1 MLKRRKVKD
10 RETRLKLACLAITS
24 SVLLPSSH
32 TPRIIPEHVEISKD
46 FDELLAYP
54 WGRVS
59 FKILVTN
66 LLSKDEVSLSQSSVA
81 LKGFVDAIQHV
92 LIANVPVLKE
102 EVIPNEPVVL
112 DDSESDSEDEETRYD
127 GSPDPQP
134 PSETP
139 HVGVD
144 VRCITDDP
152 HENWAEGV
160 DFGWDDE
167 PTAGPQKIKDKETS
181 EKQEKA
187 TIPEST
193 EAESSQQPSAIAV
206 SNIQKMKGALMEAL
220 KGYLSKAS
228 SSPGDDYV
236 FLERHTGFLGAR
248 VSGASIP
255 PRPFSTAAA
264 YHKTNAREIIDG
276 VIDDLNQQ
284 HNPARADDLV
294 RCPSSR
300 RNRNQATPDS
310 QGVDKILVGS
320 NTTAQAEQHSV
331 PVDCPPPPS
340 SGKAPSASPP
350 SSKPADKKADPPI
363 PPNDDEEN
371 GKPVQSNR
379 RGLSQ
384 EEVDEVLVNVK
395 PVQFF
400 MPEEQVDVDFVKT
413 RKSKRSRNMP
423 AGYEDFQCDPKVGMG
438 YDINPN
444 IGGMFSNLQEEL
456 SKKEALKPQTIAP
469 KIMDALML
477 FIGRQLPGDYEKV
490 QIFDTTLPTSL
501 VKNHSS
507 YTRTS
512 VKDRPKFRSSG
523 LYVESLISQLLKR
536 IYFPF
541 NIDQQHWVGVFVD
554 TKATTINVL
563 DCYVAFKSDSLLKRE
578 FTVVANTMPY
588 IVRVANGSDRQGS
601 LKLYSLTR
609 CKGVPQVSL
618 TADAAANI
626 HVNWYGRGSVLFSPP
641 HCSTTNHRT
650 FSALLSSQMEE
661 ASLVLV

>member
-24 SVLLPSSH
+24 S
-32 TPRIIPEHVEISKD
+32 
-46 FDELLAYP
+46 
-54 WGRVS
+54 GRVS

-66 LLSKDEVSLSQSSVA
+66 LLNKDEVSLSQSSVA

-167 PTAGPQKIKDKETS
+167 SVDELVDNMVHLIGEDFAFKKEMFIGGLTLAELGRLRALKKSKDKETS
-181 EKQEKA
+181 EKQEKD

-193 EAESSQQPSAIAV
+193 EAESSQQPSAIVV
-206 SNIQKMKGALMEAL
+206 SNIQKMKEALMEAL
-220 KGYLSKAS
+220 KDYLSKAS

-379 RGLSQ
+379 R
-384 EEVDEVLVNVK
+384 
-395 PVQFF
+395 VQFF

-501 VKNHSS
+501 VKNHSR

-512 VKDRPKFRSSG
+512 VKDRPKFKSSG
-523 LYVESLISQLLKR
+523 LYVESLISQLLER

-578 FTVVANTMPY
+578 FTVVANTIPY
-588 IVRVANGSDRQGS
+588 IVRVANGSDMQGS
-601 LKLYSLTR
+601 PKLYSLTR

-618 TADAAANI
+618 TADAAVMYVLLIEAHAKNGSQGI
-626 HVNWYGRGSVLFSPP
+626 RGITSRVLPEGAKKLAVNFYNDL
-641 HCSTTNHRT
+641 
-650 FSALLSSQMEE
+650 SA
-661 ASLVLV
+661 A

>member
-1 MLKRRKVKD
+1 
-10 RETRLKLACLAITS
+10 
-24 SVLLPSSH
+24 
-32 TPRIIPEHVEISKD
+32 
-46 FDELLAYP
+46 
-54 WGRVS
+54 
-59 FKILVTN
+59 
-66 LLSKDEVSLSQSSVA
+66 
-81 LKGFVDAIQHV
+81 
-92 LIANVPVLKE
+92 
-102 EVIPNEPVVL
+102 
-112 DDSESDSEDEETRYD
+112 
-127 GSPDPQP
+127 
-134 PSETP
+134 
-139 HVGVD
+139 
-144 VRCITDDP
+144 
-152 HENWAEGV
+152 
-160 DFGWDDE
+160 
-167 PTAGPQKIKDKETS
+167 
-181 EKQEKA
+181 
-187 TIPEST
+187 
-193 EAESSQQPSAIAV
+193 
-206 SNIQKMKGALMEAL
+206 MKGALMEAL
-220 KGYLSKAS
+220 KDYLSKAS

-255 PRPFSTAAA
+255 LRPFSSAAA
-264 YHKTNAREIIDG
+264 YHKTHAREIIDG

-310 QGVDKILVGS
+310 QGVDKG
-320 NTTAQAEQHSV
+320 N
-331 PVDCPPPPS
+331 PPPRRWFAHLLQTRVRLHLLLLPRQSQPTRKPTLRYLPMMMNRMENQFNQTTEESYIPYNLLEMPS
-340 SGKAPSASPP
+340 FSL
-350 SSKPADKKADPPI
+350 
-363 PPNDDEEN
+363 
-371 GKPVQSNR
+371 
-379 RGLSQ
+379 GLSQ

-423 AGYEDFQCDPKVGMG
+423 AGYEDFQYDPKVGMG

-456 SKKEALKPQTIAP
+456 SKKEIIDVSRTHAISPTEFSDRALKPQTIAP

-501 VKNHSS
+501 VKNHSR
-507 YTRTS
+507 YTRIS
-512 VKDRPKFRSSG
+512 VKDRPKFKSSG
-523 LYVESLISQLLKR
+523 LYVESLISQQPER

-588 IVRVANGSDRQGS
+588 IVRVANGSDMQGS

-609 CKGVPQVSL
+609 CKGVPQVSS
-618 TADAAANI
+618 TADSAVMYVLLIEAHAKNGSQGIRGITSRVLPEGAKKLAVNFYNDLSAA
-626 HVNWYGRGSVLFSPP
+626 
-641 HCSTTNHRT
+641 
-650 FSALLSSQMEE
+650 
-661 ASLVLV
+661 